1 MKKKISVVLVILTV
15 IMIFSACNPTKGGT
29 DDFSVKNGESFTVTV
44 KLTDSGAI
52 KSMALSIFFDDD
64 AFLVV
69 DGTWLNHNGEI
80 ADFNKETKDAAIAF
94 KDEVNFSGE
103 IFSFT
108 LKAKKDL
115 VIIKDVIMV
124 EAVLKN
130 ENEDVECKGISLT
143 YAK

>member
-1 MKKKISVVLVILTV
+1 M
-15 IMIFSACNPTKGGT
+15 
-29 DDFSVKNGESFTVTV
+29 
-44 KLTDSGAI
+44 
-52 KSMALSIFFDDD
+52 
-64 AFLVV
+64 
-69 DGTWLNHNGEI
+69 
-80 ADFNKETKDAAIAF
+80 
-94 KDEVNFSGE
+94 NFSGE

-115 VIIKDVIMV
+115 VLIKDVIMV

>member
-1 MKKKISVVLVILTV
+1 
-15 IMIFSACNPTKGGT
+15 
-29 DDFSVKNGESFTVTV
+29 
-44 KLTDSGAI
+44 
-52 KSMALSIFFDDD
+52 MALSIFFDDD

>member
-1 MKKKISVVLVILTV
+1 
-15 IMIFSACNPTKGGT
+15 MIFSACNPTKGGT
-29 DDFSVKNGESFTVTV
+29 DNFSVKNGESFTVTV
-44 KLTDSGAI
+44 NLTDSGAI

-108 LKAKKDL
+108 LKAKKTL
-115 VIIKDVIMV
+115 LL
-124 EAVLKN
+124 LKM
-130 ENEDVECKGISLT
+130 
-143 YAK
+143 